1 MRRGNGRR
9 WSVQAAEKKFRSALH
24 ISALHMPALHIGA
37 SSYLQ
42 KCEGNTDSSTG
53 IKMVYGVSG
62 PHPAPRCAIGEP

>member
-24 ISALHMPALHIGA
+24 ISALHIGA

-53 IKMVYGVSG
+53 IKIVYGVSG

>member
-9 WSVQAAEKKFRSALH
+9 WSVQAAEKKFRS
-24 ISALHMPALHIGA
+24 ALHIGA

-62 PHPAPRCAIGEP
+62 PHPAPRCAIEEP

>member
-1 MRRGNGRR
+1 MRRGTGYRQF
-9 WSVQAAEKKFRSALH
+9 VLTAEKNFGS
-24 ISALHMPALHIGA
+24 ALHIGA